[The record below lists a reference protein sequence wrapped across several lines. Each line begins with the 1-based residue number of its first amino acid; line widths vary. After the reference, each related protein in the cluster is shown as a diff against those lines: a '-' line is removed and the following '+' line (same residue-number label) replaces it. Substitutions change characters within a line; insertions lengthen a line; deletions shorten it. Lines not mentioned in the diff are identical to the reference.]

1 MTYDE
6 QIATVKA
13 DQLGKLFRG
22 DDHGVM
28 DCAADLREIKAEKR
42 GYEKGYAEALR
53 LGRLRRAID
62 LSQTVTNCDGQ
73 R

>member
-6 QIATVKA
+6 QIAVIEA
-13 DQLGKLFRG
+13 DQLGKLHRK

-42 GYEKGYAEALR
+42 GYEKGYADALAQAR
-53 LGRLRRAID
+53 FDAERRAAKGYQGE
-62 LSQTVTNCDGQ
+62 L
-73 R
+73 

>member
-6 QIATVKA
+6 QIAIIKA
-13 DQLGKLFRG
+13 DQQGKLFRD

-28 DCAADLREIKAEKR
+28 DCAADLREVKAEKR
-42 GYEKGYAEALR
+42 GYEKGWADA
-53 LGRLRRAID
+53 RREFEKAD
-62 LSQTVTNCDGQ
+62 E